1 LAAEANRRK
10 NGNKRGCC
18 SFFGDFNIPTEIC
31 RREQLAQEA
40 SHFSLTAQQ
49 ALEYYALKDSFF

>member
-1 LAAEANRRK
+1 METNAAVAVF
-10 NGNKRGCC
+10 
-18 SFFGDFNIPTEIC
+18 SADFNIPSEIC

-49 ALEYYALKDSFF
+49 ALEYYALKDYFF